1 MKLAIAQ
8 MVLGVIIVSDF
19 ACLLLLGEGWL
30 LRVIHGV
37 GWLLGVMTPYAV
49 VVYIVLGLAV
59 LGCGVAQF
67 LKAREARIRHEATP

>member
-8 MVLGVIIVSDF
+8 MVFGVIIVSDF

-49 VVYIVLGLAV
+49 AVYIVLGLSV

-67 LKAREARIRHEATP
+67 LKERG

>member
-37 GWLLGVMTPYAV
+37 GWLLGVMTYYAI
-49 VVYIVLGLAV
+49 VVYIVLGLLV
-59 LGCGVAQF
+59 FGCGVAQF
-67 LKAREARIRHEATP
+67 LKARKVRIRHEATA

>member
-19 ACLLLLGEGWL
+19 ACLLLLG
-30 LRVIHGV
+30 V
-37 GWLLGVMTPYAV
+37 GWIILCLHYYQ
-49 VVYIVLGLAV
+49 VYIVLGLLV
-59 LGCGVAQF
+59 FGCGVAQF